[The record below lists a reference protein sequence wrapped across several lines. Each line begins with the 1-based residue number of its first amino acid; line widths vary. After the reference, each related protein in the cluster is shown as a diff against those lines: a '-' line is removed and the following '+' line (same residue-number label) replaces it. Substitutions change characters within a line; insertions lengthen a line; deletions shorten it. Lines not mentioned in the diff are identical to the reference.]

1 MDFLAA
7 VNEIGFSHVVEF
19 DPKILKARDAVR
31 AMCAEDRCRAYGKNW
46 SCPPNC
52 GTVEECQ
59 AKMLSYNKGI
69 LLQTTGNLK
78 SVIDVLGYKN
88 VGDRHN
94 ELVYKL
100 HDILLDGDAE
110 FLLLG
115 AGGCRRCKKCAY
127 PNPCRMPGKSV
138 SSMEGYGLLV
148 SQVCKDAGAEYNYGE
163 KTITYSACILY
174 NDK

>member
-1 MDFLAA
+1 MDILEA
-7 VNEIGFSHVVEF
+7 VNVIGFTHVTEF
-19 DPKILKARDAVR
+19 DPQILEAKQAVR
-31 AMCAEDRCRAYGKNW
+31 DMCAEDKCRAYGKNW
-46 SCPPNC
+46 SCPPYC

-59 AKMLSYNKGI
+59 TEMSSYSKGI
-69 LLQTTGNLK
+69 LLQTTGKLK

-88 VGDRHN
+88 VGEDHN
-94 ELVYKL
+94 KLVYQL
-100 HDILLDGDAE
+100 YDNLSGSDAD

-127 PNPCRMPGKSV
+127 PEPCRMPERSI

-148 SQVCKDAGAEYNYGE
+148 SQVCKDVGAQYNYGE

-174 NDK
+174 NE

>member
-7 VNEIGFSHVVEF
+7 ANEIGFSHIVEF
-19 DPKILKARDAVR
+19 DPKILEARDAVR

-78 SVIDVLGYKN
+78 SAIDVLGYKN
-88 VGDRHN
+88 VGDKHN

-100 HDILLDGDAE
+100 FDNLKSQGAE

-127 PNPCRMPGKSV
+127 PEPCRMPGKSV

-148 SQVCKDAGAEYNYGE
+148 SQVCKDAGAEYTYGD
-163 KTITYSACILY
+163 KTITYSACLLY
-174 NDK
+174 NE